1 QSPFEYWQFDFD
13 DGGGFQS
20 QTTEDFIYPPGDASN
35 TMTLAAGELRTFRIK
50 ARVKDNVIGSQDS
63 MGNLNDKIEN
73 DAYVYRDFGQVTE
86 ESHVS

>member
-1 QSPFEYWQFDFD
+1 LTDIRSVLANDKDNQYENYPDQSPFEYWQFDFD

-63 MGNLNDKIEN
+63 MGNLND
-73 DAYVYRDFGQVTE
+73 
-86 ESHVS
+86 